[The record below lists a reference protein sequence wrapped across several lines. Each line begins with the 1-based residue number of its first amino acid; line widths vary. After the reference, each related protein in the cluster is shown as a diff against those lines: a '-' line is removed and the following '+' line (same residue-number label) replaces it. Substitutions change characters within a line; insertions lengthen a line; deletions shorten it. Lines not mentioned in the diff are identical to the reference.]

1 MLSGE
6 VTAILGAK
14 VNPAGFVAYDAAM
27 GKATA
32 SAAKA
37 EAAQGKLN
45 ASMLAGGGAASKFGG
60 VARSAAAGGALVL
73 AAGLA
78 KSISAAASFDK
89 QMDRIGA
96 VTNASA
102 KDMKAMANVAKDMGQ
117 KMGVGATEAAKAME
131 ALAKGGL
138 TTTQIL
144 EGGLAGALQL
154 AQSGT
159 MEVGAAA
166 EATANALNLFG
177 LSGDKATHVADAL
190 SIAAADTTADVSDFA
205 IALSQGGSAAKIAGL
220 SFDETVVALESL
232 AKIGVKGS
240 DAGTSLKAALL
251 QVIDPSDEAAA
262 TMKKLG
268 IDFTDATGKM
278 KPLGDVAEMLRDK
291 IGKLS
296 KEEQVAALKRLAG
309 TDGFRSLAALME
321 QGGSGVDKL
330 SGSLEKQ
337 GTAAKTAEKNTDN
350 LTGAWNRLK
359 SSIQNLAIEAGG
371 PFLEP
376 LQDGL
381 DSLAQ
386 SLDDLREGK
395 GDLAAVASDVKDIG
409 SALGDVFDALNIG
422 DMLGT
427 SFTALFS
434 GLGQAISGVVGT
446 LRSVVTGDIGGIF
459 SGLANI
465 VVGSLKAVTAPLRGL
480 GAALVG
486 PFRAAGSAILGV
498 FSSIIGGIAKVA
510 ETMAGIPGIGR
521 VWKKAAE
528 GAREAQGAIDGLRD
542 SINGVKK
549 PKPVTID
556 TSQLKSALRDI
567 AGTKVE
573 PKVMKILANDKDA
586 KSKTKALIALGIPP
600 KTAKLLADAANLLA
614 GAATAKQAIERVP
627 AGKTVTINVQ
637 AIGLGVIAGVQQ
649 AINNLQGKTV
659 KVGAR
664 ARGRGPGGSEL
675 AVVGEGRHAREAV
688 VDPAT
693 GFAAMVDRPTLMGLS
708 SSAYVIPEDP
718 MQRGKS
724 MGLLSMLAEDLG
736 LRGFAASKK
745 PAKRAKAAAAKKAP
759 QPLGL
764 PDPGKV
770 MPAELPLA
778 EMQDLEQKARKS
790 LTDAT
795 GKVHD
800 LPDKIKAAG
809 KRVKDIRGRN
819 AKTAATKAKKARDL
833 ADARED
839 HAKLQQSLAANKK
852 AVPKR
857 RADWNDV
864 KKDLAQA
871 RRFQA
876 AITKTESLAD
886 IAANEMRLANL
897 KGDAGAWNT
906 AKGKRVD
913 ALRVLQQLLGN
924 AAKITG
930 KPNSQIAADI
940 AKQLSDAN
948 VTAQEL
954 EGDKF
959 SPDSQAADE
968 ALSDTERARL
978 TELDRDA
985 ALAALTDPT
994 GDDLSTAQAR
1004 EGFLSGLLGAAQ
1016 SSGRSAGVVGEL
1028 ATLVKQARDDVSSLQ
1043 NDRTPDMQAQIDR
1056 QAQIIDLATRNA
1068 AANANALAVFAGSGD
1083 IGSGGGNAWRA
1094 ATNITVNT
1102 LHPGSPD
1109 TLAAIA
1115 AASNAGNALQNG
1127 IQSSRLA
1134 VG

>member
-542 SINGVKK
+542 SINGVKQ
-549 PKPVTID
+549 PKSIKLD
-556 TSQLKSALRDI
+556 TSDLKAAFKSIEGKKL
-567 AGTKVE
+567 E
-573 PKVMKILANDKDA
+573 PKVMKIVGNDDDPKV
-586 KSKTKALIALGIPP
+586 KIKKLKALGIPP
-600 KTAKLLADAANLLA
+600 KTAFLLGNSKDVVNKAN
-614 GAATAKQAIERVP
+614 TAKQAIGEIP
-627 AGKTVTINVQ
+627 PTKTVTVTANVFGR
-637 AIGLGVIAGVQQ
+637 GLVDGLAT
-649 AINNLQGKTV
+649 AINNLNSKTV
-659 KVGAR
+659 SVGTTKR
-664 ARGRGPGGSEL
+664 AAGRGPGGAEVAL
-675 AVVGEGRHAREAV
+675 VGEGRHAREAI

-736 LRGFAASKK
+736 LRGFAKSKK
-745 PAKRAKAAAAKKAP
+745 ATKRVAKAP

-764 PDPGKV
+764 PDPAKV

-778 EMQDLEQKARKS
+778 EMQDLEQKARKK

-819 AKTAATKAKKARDL
+819 ATTAATKAKKARDL

-839 HAKLQQSLAANKK
+839 HTKLQQSLAANKK

-897 KGDAGAWNT
+897 RGDAGAWNT

-1043 NDRTPDMQAQIDR
+1043 NDKTPDMQAQIDR